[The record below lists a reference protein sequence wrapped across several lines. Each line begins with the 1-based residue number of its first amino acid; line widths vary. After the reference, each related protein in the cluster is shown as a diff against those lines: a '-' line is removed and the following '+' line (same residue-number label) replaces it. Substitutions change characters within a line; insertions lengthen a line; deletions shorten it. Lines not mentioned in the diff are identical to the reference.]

1 MLLALTS
8 AGRAS
13 DIAYLDTRYLIKH
26 PTRYIFQFGKNTK
39 TSTRTRQ
46 KKPLKFYS
54 FRENKN
60 LCVCHPI
67 DLYLDK
73 MREFHKIETQLLLR
87 FIKPHKGVTFQTI
100 SRWILE
106 VFDSLGIIT
115 EVFTG
120 HSTRSGSTSKVKAS
134 SVSSND
140 VIKRRNW
147 TQNST
152 FEKFY
157 QKEILPEG
165 EEFRSNVLKQP
176 SREVVPAMTFSLT
189 LWLSV

>member
-26 PTRYIFQFGKNTK
+26 PIGYIFQFGKNTK

-73 MREFHKIETQLLLR
+73 MRESHKIEIQLLLS
-87 FIKPHKGVTFQTI
+87 FIKPH
-100 SRWILE
+100 
-106 VFDSLGIIT
+106 
-115 EVFTG
+115 
-120 HSTRSGSTSKVKAS
+120 
-134 SVSSND
+134 
-140 VIKRRNW
+140 
-147 TQNST
+147 
-152 FEKFY
+152 
-157 QKEILPEG
+157 
-165 EEFRSNVLKQP
+165 
-176 SREVVPAMTFSLT
+176 
-189 LWLSV
+189 